1 MIPSRVLTDVMALR
15 DRRSLAESDVVL
27 KVGNDLI
34 ISGVTV
40 GSLNLHLSNGLV
52 LNLKNVYQ
60 SPFNF
65 KHYLCIM
72 F

>member
-27 KVGNDLI
+27 EVGNDLI

-40 GSLNLHLSNGLV
+40 GSLNLHLFNGL
-52 LNLKNVYQ
+52 
-60 SPFNF
+60 SF
-65 KHYLCIM
+65 KFKECLSKSLQ